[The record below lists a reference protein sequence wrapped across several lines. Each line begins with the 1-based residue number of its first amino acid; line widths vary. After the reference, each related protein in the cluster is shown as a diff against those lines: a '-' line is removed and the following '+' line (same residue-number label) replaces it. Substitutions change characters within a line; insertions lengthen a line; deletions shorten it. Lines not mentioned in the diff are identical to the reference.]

1 MRIFGIP
8 IIPILIVVMIVAA
21 VTYGLY
27 CACKGM
33 KRRDPLGKIIL
44 GIFILGTYGTFAFW
58 VAYPEWMAILS
69 SGNNTSWGA
78 GGLVLILYEVFGTI
92 AILLVSIGAV
102 YLFKREYLMKNIIIY
117 TAIGLFI
124 STAALFAPFNNHL
137 VLGDR
142 YIIPYVKQH
151 ENHFDLTRAKQ
162 LTHDPNLQTSDGMPL
177 LPLALY
183 YEKYDYADYLIS
195 IGADVGFYDTYGERL
210 SYRHGLVPNGMK
222 QFVARHNIPG
232 FDFTARRLSL
242 EEASKKADAVL
253 TKEITPDD
261 LWETAQAQ
269 LFVEKDNIYY
279 VANNGG
285 YVRRL
290 DATEKTLV
298 SVCTQSA
305 DAPYTVTFYL
315 RDDGGRYRVGFLSP
329 EDNYTMQFE
338 KVEYPDAYLA
348 RGEDG
353 MVYLCSGE
361 KRLILEP

>member
-1 MRIFGIP
+1 MGQRGLFIAGIITALLFITGCVLAWHFATRKMRQHDPKGKTI
-8 IIPILIVVMIVAA
+8 A
-21 VTYGLY
+21 GL
-27 CACKGM
+27 
-33 KRRDPLGKIIL
+33 LIL
-44 GIFILGTYGTFAFW
+44 GPYIAFFGW
-58 VAYPEWMAILS
+58 IAYREIPAILS
-69 SGNNTSWGA
+69 SGNNSYLGPT
-78 GGLVLILYEVFGTI
+78 GLALIVMLYYGVAAHIVAAVLVVERLHKRYLY
-92 AILLVSIGAV
+92 
-102 YLFKREYLMKNIIIY
+102 RNIIVY

-195 IGADVGFYDTYGERL
+195 IGADVDFYDTYGERL

-242 EEASKKADAVL
+242 EEASEKADAVL

-338 KVEYPDAYLA
+338 KAEYPDAYLA

>member
-1 MRIFGIP
+1 
-8 IIPILIVVMIVAA
+8 
-21 VTYGLY
+21 
-27 CACKGM
+27 M
-33 KRRDPLGKIIL
+33 KIL
-44 GIFILGTYGTFAFW
+44 GSGIDYLFDSIGLALIALWFLGTYAMII
-58 VAYPEWMAILS
+58 AAIL
-69 SGNNTSWGA
+69 
-78 GGLVLILYEVFGTI
+78 IPEQKHKRYLY
-92 AILLVSIGAV
+92 
-102 YLFKREYLMKNIIIY
+102 RNIIIY
-117 TAIGLFI
+117 MAVGLFI
-124 STAALFAPFNNHL
+124 SIVALFAQFNNHL

-142 YIIPYVKQH
+142 YIIPCVKQH

-183 YEKYDYADYLIS
+183 YEKYDYADCLIS
-195 IGADVGFYDTYGERL
+195 IGADVDFYDTYGERL

-305 DAPYTVTFYL
+305 DAPYTRPHL
-315 RDDGGRYRVGFLSP
+315 EVG
-329 EDNYTMQFE
+329 
-338 KVEYPDAYLA
+338 K
-348 RGEDG
+348 RGNICKC
-353 MVYLCSGE
+353 V
-361 KRLILEP
+361 